1 MQKFD
6 VYNALLA
13 ETDVTLKETNAQ
25 LLLFSIEVVCQKQK
39 GCLVAG
45 QLL

>member
-6 VYNALLA
+6 VYIALLA

-25 LLLFSIEVVCQKQK
+25 LMLFSIEV
-39 GCLVAG
+39 
-45 QLL
+45 